1 MATPFRKGDS
11 TQLRPRRSAPSPT
24 SREAGLPGVGGGSRR
39 QPRSCLAHPKTQSL
53 VGRRS
58 FARSKRSS
66 STDCVYLGAHPLH
79 HSLHFG
85 HFARNSVVLFAS
97 HLHLIMTP
105 TVLRH
110 SAIIH
115 SGHDQRSKER
125 GEHNGTEQ
133 VGERRNEKAKERG
146 EGPLSLSDSL
156 PSSAPVNCLHDFGG
170 GLSRVAEI
178 RDHLA
183 GVVLMPPLPFH
194 SLLLSPSFL
203 NKFCFFS
210 RSQVHSGSLHPSIL
224 CIHSG

>member
-1 MATPFRKGDS
+1 MATPFRQGDF

-24 SREAGLPGVGGGSRR
+24 SREDGLPGVGGGSRR

-53 VGRRS
+53 VGRR
-58 FARSKRSS
+58 AGRSLVRNDPPRS
-66 STDCVYLGAHPLH
+66 VYLGAHPLH
-79 HSLHFG
+79 HSHHFG
-85 HFARNSVVLFAS
+85 HFARNSSVLFAS

-146 EGPLSLSDSL
+146 EGPLSLPLRQSPLLSSGEL
-156 PSSAPVNCLHDFGG
+156 PS
-170 GLSRVAEI
+170 
-178 RDHLA
+178 
-183 GVVLMPPLPFH
+183 
-194 SLLLSPSFL
+194 
-203 NKFCFFS
+203 
-210 RSQVHSGSLHPSIL
+210 
-224 CIHSG
+224 